1 MSKQTELRILKE
13 QIERKRHQPIYSGE
27 EAKKL
32 REAEKLLSEA
42 AEMAGGTSISENQT
56 NGNPLR
62 LYEDEYVAELYG
74 EDLGLTLTEFEILYT
89 LKENSPKAYT
99 RQQILDIVFQ
109 DVETVSERTVDAH
122 INNLREKFGD
132 YGKYIESV
140 RGVGYRYTDEPF
152 GET

>member
-1 MSKQTELRILKE
+1 MKE
-13 QIERKRHQPIYSGE
+13 QIERKRRQPIYSSE
-27 EAKKL
+27 ESKKL

-42 AEMAGGTSISENQT
+42 VEMAGEDPASNKK
-56 NGNPLR
+56 PLR
-62 LYEDEYVAELYG
+62 LCEDEYVAELYG

-152 GET
+152 SKT